1 MVGDTLVLNADMMP
15 VSVLP
20 VSSLIWEDAVKA
32 IWLKSVRVLSNY
44 EDWEVHSPSV
54 SMMVPSVVMT
64 TRYIK
69 PAHGVQFNADNI
81 KLRDQYRCAYCQKQ
95 FAPNELNLDHVTPRK
110 HGGRSTWENL
120 VSSCYPCNSKKGA
133 DFRIKP
139 MIAPRKPSYYEMVE
153 KRKAFPLIVP
163 HESWVEYLMWP
174 EENITVKPKRRG
186 KSKGGSITYDQLA
199 AVAA

>member
-1 MVGDTLVLNADMMP
+1 MADTLVLNADMMP

-20 VSSLIWEDAVKA
+20 VSSLIWQDAVKA
-32 IWLKSVRVLSNY
+32 IWLKSVRVLSVY

-54 SMMVPSVVMT
+54 TMTVPSVVMT

-81 KLRDQYRCAYCQKQ
+81 KLRDRYRCAYCQKQ
-95 FAPNELNLDHVTPRK
+95 FHEDALNLDHVTPK
-110 HGGRSTWENL
+110 KFGGRSSWDNL

-139 MIAPRKPSYYEMVE
+139 VIKPHKPTYWEMVE
-153 KRKAFPLIVP
+153 KRKEFPLIVP
-163 HESWVEYLMWP
+163 DASWLEYLAWP
-174 EENITVKPKRRG
+174 EDKITVRPRRRG
-186 KSKGGSITYDQLA
+186 KSKNGSITFEQLA